1 MNRIG
6 GSEFRRGGSELW
18 PNFFIVGAA
27 KAGTTSLY
35 AYLRQHPDIFMP
47 EDVKEPHYF
56 AEVRPSRAQRYA
68 SPVYISDRDAYLRL
82 FRAGK
87 THRAIGE
94 ASPSYLWSEAAPA
107 RIHAVAPEARI
118 IIILRDPIERAYSHY
133 LMDFREGA
141 QHLPFFEALQ
151 ADWHSPEKGWAVS
164 NLYVELGFYARQ
176 IERYLRLFG
185 EERVHILFH
194 DDLRRLA
201 QGDREGLAAIL
212 RFLDVDVGPLARID
226 TSRVENGFAAPRAE
240 WARRIAGAHWA
251 RWIGNTFVPHRL
263 GAFIFNRFFVKASPP
278 PPMDP
283 RARDWLAAMF
293 EPEIRAVETLLARH
307 LPQLRHAG
315 AGAGATAP
323 MAAAVTMPAAAI
335 AEGR

>member
-1 MNRIG
+1 MSRIDQSKFRIQP
-6 GSEFRRGGSELW
+6 SETW

-35 AYLRQHPDIFMP
+35 AYLRQHPEIFMP

-87 THRAIGE
+87 HHRAIGE
-94 ASPSYLWSEAAPA
+94 ASPSYLWCEDAPA

-118 IIILRDPIERAYSHY
+118 IITLRDPVERAYSHY
-133 LMDFREGA
+133 LMDYREGA
-141 QHLPFFEALQ
+141 QHLPFFDALQ
-151 ADWHSPEKGWAVS
+151 ADWLSPEKGWAVS

-185 EERVHILFH
+185 EDRVHILFH

-201 QGDREGLAAIL
+201 QGDRQVLADIL
-212 RFLDVDVGPLARID
+212 RFLDVDVGALAGID
-226 TSRVENGFAAPRAE
+226 TTRVENGFAAPRAE

-263 GAFIFNRFFVKASPP
+263 GAFIFNRFFVKPSAS

-283 RARDWLAAMF
+283 RARTWLTNLF
-293 EPEIRAVETLLARH
+293 EPEIRAVESLLGRP
-307 LPQLRHAG
+307 LPELRHAG
-315 AGAGATAP
+315 ATA
-323 MAAAVTMPAAAI
+323 PAAATVT